1 MFSSKVPELPLA
13 GGQNG
18 GALCFVSPG
27 GCPPA
32 SYVVV
37 KRRRVSPLFPAALLD
52 ALVVAVSEE
61 LGDQAVQ
68 RLSRL
73 HQMKKA
79 YRT

>member
-1 MFSSKVPELPLA
+1 MLSCL
-13 GGQNG
+13 
-18 GALCFVSPG
+18 LCCCQTPKGV
-27 GCPPA
+27 
-32 SYVVV
+32 
-37 KRRRVSPLFPAALLD
+37 PLFPAALLD